1 MTRFVDV
8 VAVLAVGTALAGC
21 ESKRAESSVPV
32 VPLPSS
38 VTPVAVAPSA
48 AGGTP
53 PAVVAPPSGP
63 ALRID
68 LVANRLRFDRYD
80 RGLVVRF
87 ADESFRKYDLAYN
100 SPWRPAPD
108 GAHIEG
114 GEAKL
119 TVPWSGGPARLRLHA
134 DAAKPVR
141 ISIDGKN
148 AALVT
153 PLATATPGGRDVEY
167 TLPVLSAGEHVVRL
181 LTDKRSRITELELMP
196 ATAGATP
203 MCRELPTP
211 AADALPGAARQT
223 ILIEVPAQ
231 ATLRFTPR
239 GTSAHGTI
247 TLVREN
253 ADGSLAA
260 PVQLWNGAGN
270 SAEQAVDLSAFAHQL
285 VRLSFESDG
294 CALAWARVAIE
305 AQAAAPR
312 PIAPFENVV
321 LVVVDTLR
329 ADRLALYGKTRIA
342 TPAMTAAAAAQ
353 GVVMLRNQSMAPSSP
368 PSHATIQTG
377 QIPRVHGAAGDKGEI
392 KPNTPVLSAIAKA
405 AGFWT
410 GYVGNNDFAMAR
422 FRTVGKWN
430 EFHTP
435 TREKEGVDC
444 KAVVKRTLAMVE
456 KAKAAKQRFFISAL
470 PVEPHVPYR
479 YHKGI
484 TEKYFAGPFDPPF
497 GREVTGEHLDAFKKL
512 SLRPHSMD
520 QLRGLHD
527 GEVEYFDGCFA
538 ALQEGLQQAGVADTT
553 AIIVTSDH
561 GEGLGERGGRVGHA
575 YSLNHELVTVPW
587 VIFGKRLPASV
598 VNEVTSNADIAPTVL
613 DLLGLPADGRMQGS
627 SMMPAMQRNGAAL
640 PRVVASEYGKA
651 LALRA
656 TDWHYVVDY
665 DGTGKLFNIVEDR
678 EETRD
683 QSAHHPLWLRY
694 LREATGFYLAQRV
707 RWRAATWGALNNF
720 AASNPMLQGTFGYDR

>member
-1 MTRFVDV
+1 MTRLVDV
-8 VAVLAVGTALAGC
+8 VAVLGPLAATTLAAC
-21 ESKRAESSVPV
+21 ESKRAESSVPAGTPAV
-32 VPLPSS
+32 IA
-38 VTPVAVAPSA
+38 PVAVAPA
-48 AGGTP
+48 APAGAT
-53 PAVVAPPSGP
+53 PAVAALPGGP
-63 ALRID
+63 ALQID
-68 LVANRLRFDRYD
+68 LVANRLRFHRYD

-87 ADESFRKYDLAYN
+87 TDESFRKYDLAYS
-100 SPWRPAPD
+100 SPWRPAGD

-119 TVPWSGGPARLRLHA
+119 TLPWNGGAARLRLHS
-134 DAAKPVR
+134 DAGKPVR
-141 ISIDGKN
+141 ISIDGK
-148 AALVT
+148 AATLISPVA
-153 PLATATPGGRDVEY
+153 PVGPDGRDVEY
-167 TLPVLSAGEHVVRL
+167 TTAALSAGEHVVRL
-181 LTDKRSRITELELMP
+181 QTDKRTRITELELMP
-196 ATAGATP
+196 TTAGATP
-203 MCRELPTP
+203 VCSAP
-211 AADALPGAARQT
+211 AVAATDALPAAANQE
-223 ILIEVPAQ
+223 ILLEVPAR

-239 GTSAHGTI
+239 GASAHGAI
-247 TLVREN
+247 TVVREN
-253 ADGSLAA
+253 SDGSLTA
-260 PVQLWNGAGN
+260 PTQLWSGAGSN
-270 SAEQAVDLSAFAHQL
+270 AEQNVDLSAFANQL
-285 VRLSFESDG
+285 VRLSFVSDG
-294 CALAWARVAIE
+294 CALAWANVKIDVP
-305 AQAAAPR
+305 AAAPTA
-312 PIAPFENVV
+312 IAPFENVV

-329 ADRLALYGKTRIA
+329 ADRLALYGKTRIT
-342 TPAMTAAAAAQ
+342 TPSITAAAAAH

-497 GREVTGEHLDAFKKL
+497 GHEVTGEHLDAFKKL
-512 SLRPHSMD
+512 SLGPHSMD

-538 ALQEGLQQAGVADTT
+538 ALQEGLQQAGVADKT
-553 AIIVTSDH
+553 AIILTSDH

-587 VIFGKRLPASV
+587 VIFGKRLTPSV
-598 VNEVTSNADIAPTVL
+598 VNEVSSNADIAPTVL
-613 DLLGLPADGRMQGS
+613 DLLGLPADARMQGA
-627 SMMPAMQRNGAAL
+627 SMMAALQRNGAAL

-665 DGTGKLFNIVEDR
+665 DGTGKLFNIVDDR
-678 EETRD
+678 EETHD
-683 QSAHHPLWLRY
+683 QSARHPLWLRY

-707 RWRAATWGALNNF
+707 PWRAASWGALNNF
-720 AASNPMLQGTFGYDR
+720 AASNPMLQGRHGG